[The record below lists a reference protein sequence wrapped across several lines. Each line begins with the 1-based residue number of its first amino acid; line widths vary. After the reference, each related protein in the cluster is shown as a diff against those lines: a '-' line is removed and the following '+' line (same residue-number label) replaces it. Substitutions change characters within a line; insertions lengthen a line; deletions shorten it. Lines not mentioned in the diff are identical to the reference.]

1 MKNRRKGENRN
12 EYRYKGHYGGAGDR
26 YPAMLDA
33 GLAKMGVADGG
44 PGYLRVVAEDSK
56 QQNGRY
62 ERCHSHHPPIR
73 APNPHPTREG
83 YH

>member
-44 PGYLRVVAEDSK
+44 PSRLRVVAEDSK
-56 QQNGRY
+56 Q
-62 ERCHSHHPPIR
+62 
-73 APNPHPTREG
+73 
-83 YH
+83 